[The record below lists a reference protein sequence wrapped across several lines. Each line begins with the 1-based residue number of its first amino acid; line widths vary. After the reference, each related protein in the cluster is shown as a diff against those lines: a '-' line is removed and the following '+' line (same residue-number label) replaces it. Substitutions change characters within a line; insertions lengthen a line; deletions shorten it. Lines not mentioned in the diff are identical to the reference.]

1 MKKITVLIIDDHAI
15 LRMGLKSLL
24 STKKDIEVA
33 GDAANGET
41 GVAKA
46 ARLKPDVAIVDLMM
60 PGMDGAETTK
70 RILSVSPRTG
80 VMILTTFGTADAIS
94 HAIKAGARGAVMKNV
109 DFPELV
115 EAIRT
120 VAAGGQ
126 AISPEIER
134 LLAESPPIPSLSPR
148 QTEILESITR
158 GLSNNDIAKQLGI
171 SVDMV
176 KEHVNSLLVKIGA
189 ANRTEAA
196 TIALRKHLL
205 KF

>member
-24 STKKDIEVA
+24 GTKKDIEVA
-33 GDAANGET
+33 GDAANGEA

-70 RILSVSPRTG
+70 RLLSVSPRTS

-94 HAIKAGARGAVMKNV
+94 HALKAGARGAVMKNV

-126 AISPEIER
+126 ALSPEIER
-134 LLAESPPIPSLSPR
+134 LLSESPPIPSLSPR

-158 GLSNNDIAKQLGI
+158 GLSNGDIAKQLGI

>member
-1 MKKITVLIIDDHAI
+1 MEKVKVLIVDDHAI

-24 STKKDIEVA
+24 GTKKDVEVI
-33 GDAANGET
+33 GDVPNGET
-41 GVAKA
+41 AVRKA
-46 ARLKPDVAIVDLMM
+46 AKLKPDVAIVDLMM
-60 PGMDGAETTK
+60 PGMDGAETT
-70 RILSVSPRTG
+70 RQILAVSPGTK
-80 VMILTTFGTADAIS
+80 VMILTSFGTADALA
-94 HAIKAGARGAVMKNV
+94 HALQAGASGAVMKNV
-109 DFPELV
+109 EFPELV
-115 EAIRT
+115 GAIRT
-120 VAAGGQ
+120 LASGGR

-134 LLAESPPIPSLSPR
+134 ILAEEPPIPSLSPR
-148 QTEILESITR
+148 QTEILESIIR

-171 SVDMV
+171 SIDVV

>member
-24 STKKDIEVA
+24 GTKKDIEVA
-33 GDAANGET
+33 GDAANGEA

-70 RILSVSPRTG
+70 RLLSVSPRTG
-80 VMILTTFGTADAIS
+80 VMILTTLGTADAIS

-134 LLAESPPIPSLSPR
+134 LLSESPPIPSLSPR

>member
-24 STKKDIEVA
+24 GTKKDIEVA
-33 GDAANGET
+33 GDAANGEV

-70 RILSVSPRTG
+70 RLLSVSPRTS

-94 HAIKAGARGAVMKNV
+94 QALRAGARGAVMKNV

-126 AISPEIER
+126 ALSPEIER
-134 LLAESPPIPSLSPR
+134 LLSESPPIPSLSPR

-176 KEHVNSLLVKIGA
+176 KEHVNSLFVKIGA

>member
-1 MKKITVLIIDDHAI
+1 
-15 LRMGLKSLL
+15 
-24 STKKDIEVA
+24 
-33 GDAANGET
+33 
-41 GVAKA
+41 
-46 ARLKPDVAIVDLMM
+46 
-60 PGMDGAETTK
+60 
-70 RILSVSPRTG
+70 
-80 VMILTTFGTADAIS
+80 
-94 HAIKAGARGAVMKNV
+94 MKNV

-134 LLAESPPIPSLSPR
+134 LLAESPPIPLLSPR

-176 KEHVNSLLVKIGA
+176 KEHVNSLFAKIGA

>member
-24 STKKDIEVA
+24 GTKKDIEVA
-33 GDAANGET
+33 GDAANGEA

-70 RILSVSPRTG
+70 RLLSVSPRTS

-94 HAIKAGARGAVMKNV
+94 HALKAGARGAVMKNV

-126 AISPEIER
+126 ALSPEIER
-134 LLAESPPIPSLSPR
+134 LLSESPPIPSLSPR

>member
-24 STKKDIEVA
+24 GTKKDIEVA

-70 RILSVSPRTG
+70 RLLSVSPRTG

-126 AISPEIER
+126 AISPEIEH
-134 LLAESPPIPSLSPR
+134 LLAESPPIPLLSPR

-176 KEHVNSLLVKIGA
+176 KEHVNSLFAKIGA

>member
-1 MKKITVLIIDDHAI
+1 MKRITVLIIDDHAI

-24 STKKDIEVA
+24 GTKKDIEVV

-41 GVAKA
+41 GVGKA
-46 ARLKPDVAIVDLMM
+46 ERLKPDVAIIDLMM

-70 RILSVSPRTG
+70 RLLAVSPKTR

-94 HAIKAGARGAVMKNV
+94 HALNAGARGAVMKNV

-120 VAAGGQ
+120 VAAGGR

-134 LLAESPPIPSLSPR
+134 LLSESPPIPSLSPR
-148 QTEILESITR
+148 QAEILESITR

-196 TIALRKHLL
+196 TIAMRKYLL